1 MNPLIKAQLDKI
13 NYINLPHYD
22 EETNYLIIPKC
33 GNPPPGTITIELQ
46 EGKYYLIMVE
56 DYIIKP
62 FDGFTLHDN
71 WNKGIPPKHKYMK
84 VEILKI
90 MGNMI
95 NINSIGFDNES
106 KMDIMD
112 SWVGWLPK
120 KSITTLQELI

>member
-13 NYINLPHYD
+13 KYINLPPYD
-22 EETNYLIIPKC
+22 EETTHLIIPKC
-33 GNPPPGTITIELQ
+33 GNPPPGTTTLELQ
-46 EGKYYLIMVE
+46 EGRYYLIKVE
-56 DYIIKP
+56 DYIVHP

-95 NINSIGFDNES
+95 NINSIGFNNDTNQ
-106 KMDIMD
+106 DIND
-112 SWVGWLPK
+112 SWVGWLPR
-120 KSITTLQELI
+120 KSITTLQELY

>member
-13 NYINLPHYD
+13 KHIPLPKYD
-22 EETNYLIIPKC
+22 EHTTHLIIPRH
-33 GNPPPGTITIELQ
+33 GVAPPKNLELK

-71 WNKGIPPKHKYMK
+71 WNRVIQPKYKYLNI
-84 VEILKI
+84 EILKI

-95 NINSIGFDNES
+95 NVNSIGFDNES
-106 KMDIMD
+106 KQDIMD
-112 SWVGWLPK
+112 SWVGWLPR
-120 KSITTLQELI
+120 KSITTIQELI

>member
-1 MNPLIKAQLDKI
+1 MNPLIKSQLDKI
-13 NYINLPHYD
+13 SSIPLPSYD
-22 EETNYLIIPKC
+22 ENTTHMIIPRC
-33 GNPPPGTITIELQ
+33 GNKPLTPKNIELK

-71 WNKGIPPKHKYMK
+71 WNKGIPPKHKYLK

-95 NINSIGFDNES
+95 NVNSVGFNIETRQ
-106 KMDIMD
+106 DIMD

-120 KSITTLQELI
+120 KSITTLQELM

>member
-13 NYINLPHYD
+13 KHIPLPEYD
-22 EETNYLIIPKC
+22 EDTTHLIIPKH
-33 GNPPPGTITIELQ
+33 GVTPLKNLELK

-71 WNKGIPPKHKYMK
+71 WNRGIPPKYKYLK

-90 MGNMI
+90 MGNMV
-95 NINSIGFDNES
+95 NVNSIGFDNES
-106 KMDIMD
+106 KQDIMD
-112 SWVGWLPK
+112 SWVGWLPR
-120 KSITTLQELI
+120 KSITAIQELV